1 MSVQDPASEPLESQY
16 FANSQGS
23 HDRSR
28 GNSLL
33 ATRYRRFFLY
43 MNGLRPVSIHM
54 GFMPNHVLLKREH
67 AFVCVKKKQS
77 KHIIN

>member
-16 FANSQGS
+16 FANSQGP

-33 ATRYRRFFLY
+33 ATRYRRFFPLY
-43 MNGLRPVSIHM
+43 ERTPTRFHSYGIYAKSCSIKKGTRVS
-54 GFMPNHVLLKREH
+54 L
-67 AFVCVKKKQS
+67 S
-77 KHIIN
+77 